1 MWFVSFI
8 MMGLFTV
15 VIVDC
20 SIPTNTT
27 TNLNKFKFDYSQ
39 SIDVSKSVEKISI
52 INPNG
57 DTLFIGTDDNRFQVE
72 GKIYVKAKD
81 KKEAEKVF
89 KEYSSIKSKNDYILF
104 EVKKAQNESDQYL
117 ISADLIITLP
127 QEMMPEMDINK

>member
-15 VIVDC
+15 VIVEC
-20 SIPTNTT
+20 SIPTNTS
-27 TNLNKFKFDYSQ
+27 TNLNKFKFDYSEF
-39 SIDVSKSVEKISI
+39 IDVSKSVEKISI

-72 GKIYVKAKD
+72 GEIYVKAKD

-89 KEYSSIKSKNDYILF
+89 KGYSSITTITF
-104 EVKKAQNESDQYL
+104 YL
-117 ISADLIITLP
+117 
-127 QEMMPEMDINK
+127 K